1 MRGRTLDDSFI
12 ILDVAQNTTRE
23 QMKMFLTRLGFNSK
37 MVITGDITQIDLPKV
52 QRAVLKTASKSS
64 RILTISA
71 PVSLMKRML
80 SVIALFRISSRL
92 MQNLK
97 TLTLIIYETTAPK
110 TTAPKINLL
119 NFHISHA
126 IGLKIM
132 KG

>member
-1 MRGRTLDDSFI
+1 
-12 ILDVAQNTTRE
+12 
-23 QMKMFLTRLGFNSK
+23 MFLTRLGFNSK